1 MVVKK
6 SLVRAPLLM
15 PFLFVAACNTT
26 PVATHSLATGEA
38 NPAAPVAVVEAP
50 AESAPAPVKSAV
62 PKARYKV
69 ASLGLTPVPTRAL
82 EPAQT
87 TRQDAAIAEEIARNM
102 QSGRASWYGP
112 GFHGRRTASGE
123 RFQASAMTA
132 AHRTLPFGTRV
143 RVTHVGNGRSVVV
156 RINDRGPFHRG
167 RIIDL
172 AAGPAQMLGLTNV
185 GSAYVS
191 LQPID

>member
-1 MVVKK
+1 VKK
-6 SLVRAPLLM
+6 SLVRAPLLA

-26 PVATHSLATGEA
+26 PVATQSLTTGETGA
-38 NPAAPVAVVEAP
+38 PIVAASTEAPSEAP
-50 AESAPAPVKSAV
+50 AQPSKPAL

-112 GFHGRRTASGE
+112 ASTGAARPAANASRRA
-123 RFQASAMTA
+123 
-132 AHRTLPFGTRV
+132 P
-143 RVTHVGNGRSVVV
+143 
-156 RINDRGPFHRG
+156 
-167 RIIDL
+167 
-172 AAGPAQMLGLTNV
+172 
-185 GSAYVS
+185 
-191 LQPID
+191 